1 MAGRGFG
8 KTRAGA
14 EWIRAVA
21 NSGTGGRL
29 ALVGQTHDD
38 VRHVMVEESS
48 GVLAVSPPHERPQ
61 WLPSRRLLRWPNG
74 VIGRCYSAADPEQL
88 RGPEH
93 SLAVEVAVAF
103 MDAGQELA
111 IPVKWGG
118 MWHRFEDIPHIEL
131 INPGS
136 RPQ

>member
-1 MAGRGFG
+1 MSEATD
-8 KTRAGA
+8 K
-14 EWIRAVA
+14 
-21 NSGTGGRL
+21 L
-29 ALVGQTHDD
+29 AL
-38 VRHVMVEESS
+38 E
-48 GVLAVSPPHERPQ
+48 A
-61 WLPSRRLLRWPNG
+61 RRRALEG
-74 VIGRCYSAADPEQL
+74 
-88 RGPEH
+88 
-93 SLAVEVAVAF
+93 VEVAVAF